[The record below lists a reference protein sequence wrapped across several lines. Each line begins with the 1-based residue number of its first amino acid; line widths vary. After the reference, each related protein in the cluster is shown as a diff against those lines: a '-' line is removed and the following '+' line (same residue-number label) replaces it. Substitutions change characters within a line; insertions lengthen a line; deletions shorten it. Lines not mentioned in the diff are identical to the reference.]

1 MATVIDSLVVQL
13 GLDPKNFNE
22 GQQKALDSLRK
33 LDQEGHRSAKNT
45 EDSSRGVMDAIGA
58 LKTEAIGAF
67 AIFAGASGL
76 KEFIGNT
83 VNAGAAV
90 GRLSRAI
97 GVSAHDISAWQGVA
111 RQFGGTGE
119 ELAASFQQLANVFTA
134 WQVGGPEAPGVM
146 QIFRSINTAAAQLDG
161 TNAKVIDSSKGV
173 TQSYLDLADNL
184 KIIHDLSQDPNLAS
198 YLAGKVPGMTP
209 AMFDALIRGSDQL
222 ANTLQKVHG
231 WTEAEADAAGKLQQR
246 WDGLKVST
254 ENWGLH
260 ALFGTIDFLS
270 NAWDYQ
276 ISGGRRPWG
285 SGTFSA
291 HAAAEQPN
299 RPVPSAS
306 PYRDAIAAVESRGS
320 GGYSALGPVTAS
332 GDRAYGRYQVMGN
345 NIGEWTQAALGRR
358 MTPQEFLN
366 DTSAQ
371 DKVFDFKF
379 GQYVQKYGNPQDAAS
394 AWFTGRPLSQGA
406 GAADITGTTGAE
418 YVRRFNAAGGA
429 GGGGG
434 GGTTVN
440 QTFTGPVNIQAPGG
454 NPDDIRRKLVDYGL
468 KRQAEGNQSFV
479 GGQ

>member
-1 MATVIDSLVVQL
+1 MPTVIDSLVVQL
-13 GLDPKNFNE
+13 GLDPKGFNE
-22 GQQKALDSLRK
+22 GQQKALDQLRK
-33 LDQEGHRSAKNT
+33 LDQEGHRSAKST
-45 EDSSRGVMDAIGA
+45 EDSSRGVMDALGA

-76 KEFIGNT
+76 KEFVGNT

-146 QIFRSINTAAAQLDG
+146 QIFRSINTAAAQFDG

-246 WDGLKVST
+246 WDSLKVST

-260 ALFGTIDFLS
+260 KLFGAIDFLS

-285 SGTFSA
+285 TGTFSA
-291 HAAAEQPN
+291 RATAEQPN
-299 RPVPSAS
+299 RSSANAPTPGATFS
-306 PYRDAIAAVESRGS
+306 SNQQKEAFIRDEAVKRGINPDYAVAVAKS
-320 GGYSALGPVTAS
+320 EGFYNPIGDNGTSFGAFQLHLTPGGRGGAV
-332 GDRAYGRYQVMGN
+332 GDRFKAQTGLDPSDPRNEAQTIMFALDWARQHG
-345 NIGEWTQAALGRR
+345 WTDFHGAANG
-358 MTPQEFLN
+358 
-366 DTSAQ
+366 AH
-371 DKVFDFKF
+371 
-379 GQYVQKYGNPQDAAS
+379 
-394 AWFTGRPLSQGA
+394 LSQWA
-406 GAADITGTTGAE
+406 GIDRNATGSI
-418 YVRRFNAAGGA
+418 
-429 GGGGG
+429 GGGGV
-434 GGTTVN
+434 T
-440 QTFTGPVNIQAPGG
+440 QTFTGPITIQAPGG